1 MKNNYKDNRSRKNEI
16 ILYLSD
22 DEKYLLDNKTKIS
35 GLKSRAAF
43 IRHLII
49 YGFVYDIDYSQL
61 QEYNTNLSRI
71 SNTLNQIAKR
81 MNATG
86 HVYDDDVKQVKELM
100 NEVWQSQKSMLSK
113 QPFLKQ

>member
-1 MKNNYKDNRSRKNEI
+1 MQKNHKDTRSRKNEI
-16 ILYLSD
+16 LFYLSD
-22 DEKYLLDNKTKIS
+22 EEKYILDNKVKLS
-35 GLKSRAAF
+35 GMNSRAAF

-81 MNATG
+81 MNSTG
-86 HVYDDDVKQVKELM
+86 HVYDADVKQVKELM

>member
-22 DEKYLLDNKTKIS
+22 DEKYILDNKTKIS